1 MPSKKEEGE
10 TYDFQTFAYAKKSDE
25 VFETNK
31 ELFERINQLYRRALK
46 QRLNIVDNERLEK
59 ILVDDGVLETALDY
73 LKQINWS

>member
-1 MPSKKEEGE
+1 MLSIVNC
-10 TYDFQTFAYAKKSDE
+10 KKSDE

>member
-10 TYDFQTFAYAKKSDE
+10 TYDFQTFAYAKKNDE

-46 QRLNIVDNERLEK
+46 
-59 ILVDDGVLETALDY
+59 
-73 LKQINWS
+73 